1 VPKSISRQLT
11 LVPRRTCRMDVLV
24 GLIVYLSC
32 LQGVGSHRSNSG
44 RYDVNKAGADVE
56 L

>member
-1 VPKSISRQLT
+1 M
-11 LVPRRTCRMDVLV
+11 LVPRHTHRSDVLL
-24 GLIVYLSC
+24 GLILCLSC

>member
-1 VPKSISRQLT
+1 MAVPVGLT
-11 LVPRRTCRMDVLV
+11 L
-24 GLIVYLSC
+24 YLSC